1 MSTPRACALALLLT
15 LISGPLAAQESVRW
29 EYATLVLVGAGRVVP
44 VWSAGDS
51 TAVLEWPVE
60 RDVVGRDTKPRT
72 IREAS
77 SYVRVLN
84 ALGEQG
90 WELVVREADR
100 VSETYVFKRRK
111 P

>member
-1 MSTPRACALALLLT
+1 MRFVPVLLLALV
-15 LISGPLAAQESVRW
+15 SAPLVAQEPMRW

-44 VWSAGDS
+44 IWSAGDS
-51 TAVLEWPVE
+51 TTVLEWPAE
-60 RDVVGRDTKPRT
+60 RDVVGRDMKPRT

-90 WELVVREADR
+90 WELVVRESDR
-100 VSETYVFKRRK
+100 VSATYVFKRRK